1 MIYSQACSYAI
12 RGLTYLCAVRPEG
25 YILIDE
31 LCEASELPRHFVAK
45 IFQDL
50 VKQGLLV
57 SAKGRGGGFALAR
70 PPRQIR
76 LCDIVD
82 AIDGQSP
89 VKQCVVGMAV
99 CDDATAC
106 PQHDHWKQI
115 RQEITDF
122 LEKTTLADMSRD
134 LARKYRDIGEQM
146 PQPQSPS
153 KPLHRPRHDV
163 EPEPE

>member
-12 RGLTYLCAVRPEG
+12 RGLTYLAAVRPEG

-31 LCEASELPRHFVAK
+31 LCEASGLPRHFVAK

-50 VKQGLLV
+50 VKKGLLI

-70 PPRQIR
+70 PAEQVR
-76 LCDIVD
+76 LNDIVN
-82 AIDGQSP
+82 AIDGESP
-89 VKQCVVGMAV
+89 VKQCIVGMAV

-106 PQHDHWKQI
+106 PQHDYWKKI
-115 RQEITDF
+115 REEITEF
-122 LEKTTLADMSRD
+122 LETTTLADMSRD
-134 LARKYRDIGEQM
+134 LKRKYEQLGDAM

-153 KPLHRPRHDV
+153 KPLPRQSPTS
-163 EPEPE
+163 EGG